1 MPCLGA
7 TEEQQW
13 RRRVLWPGITGLVY
27 REQATAIIVPVERTS
42 VDLHQIPVGDYDG
55 ISCHS
60 EPARNL
66 VSSDAKAPKRD
77 PSCKYRGMTHTRRG
91 TLVTSGAVLSRR
103 SPRGHHGVSEFGE
116 RAHGRHLDAI
126 MAIVAV
132 EEHRSHADA
141 KRPDHV

>member
-7 TEEQQW
+7 TEEQPW

-27 REQATAIIVPVERTS
+27 REQATAIIVPVERAS

-66 VSSDAKAPKRD
+66 VSSGAKAPNEIPHAVRD
-77 PSCKYRGMTHTRRG
+77 DTYKARA
-91 TLVTSGAVLSRR
+91 LVTSGAVLSRR